1 MKRPVELLGEKNTM
15 DTLLTLTSAFEGIAS
30 THLANIR
37 SEVMKS
43 NAFFEDLWQVYSKI
57 RVDNEF
63 HFGRGEKIKAIDK
76 ELFILVTAEGGFS
89 GDVDQRII
97 ESLKEAYDPKKNDII
112 VIGKHGSTL
121 LEQMEIKY
129 VKTYDLPLH
138 DRNINVGPLIRDIQ
152 KYKLTSVFYS
162 QYITLDNQKIRRIQ
176 LSAYV
181 SALGSDVKPTNDII
195 SEFNYIFE
203 PSVYDV
209 VTHLEET
216 MLSVA
221 VSQII
226 LDAKLAQYA
235 SRFRSM
241 SNARQV
247 TSDTRDHINLQYRH
261 AIRSIQDER
270 LKETVNSMHMTRNK
284 L

>member
-37 SEVMKS
+37 SEVMRS

-76 ELFILVTAEGGFS
+76 ELFILVSAEGGFS
-89 GDVDQRII
+89 GDIDQRII
-97 ESLKEAYDPKKNDII
+97 ESLKEAYDPKKNDIL

-129 VKTYDLPLH
+129 VKSYDLPLH
-138 DRNINVGPLIRDIQ
+138 DRNINVGPLIKDIQ

-247 TSDTRDHINLQYRH
+247 TNDTRDRIYLQYRH

-270 LKETVNSMHMTRNK
+270 LKETVNSMHKTRNK